1 MSVFCVCVW
10 RFGVSFTYV
19 IESIDYWLFAYCQPT
34 YICLWLGRMCNHFTR
49 MYKGKTSYIKYF
61 AFYWANLYLSIG
73 PNLNCNYN
81 FYCSNIKFINNASN
95 TYISGFCHIN
105 YAVEQGKLFSVLWRL
120 KRYFEIDQHLAWHLG
135 YYV

>member
-1 MSVFCVCVW
+1 
-10 RFGVSFTYV
+10 
-19 IESIDYWLFAYCQPT
+19 
-34 YICLWLGRMCNHFTR
+34 
-49 MYKGKTSYIKYF
+49 MYKGKASYIKYF

-120 KRYFEIDQHLAWHLG
+120 KRYFEIDQHLAWHLV